1 MRFLRVFF
9 VCMSLFGL
17 ATLLNAARF
26 EYGPED
32 AFWRTLMTA
41 FEGTIWA
48 PGFSEAAF
56 SKLEIGMKTD
66 QVTALLGDPLR
77 KDCGE
82 LRCIWIYT
90 WQDTQ
95 TADFDQ
101 RWVIFGPAERVEEV
115 RKSFFID

>member
-1 MRFLRVFF
+1 MKFIRMSALF
-9 VCMSLFGL
+9 VSLFGL

-26 EYGPED
+26 GYGPND
-32 AFWRTLMTA
+32 AFWRTLLTA
-41 FEGTIWA
+41 FEGTVWA

-56 SKLEIGMKTD
+56 LKVRTGM
-66 QVTALLGDPLR
+66 VASEVASLVGDPLR

-82 LRCIWIYT
+82 HRCIWIYT

-101 RWVIFGPAERVEEV
+101 RWVIFGATKRVEEI
-115 RKSFFID
+115 RKSFYID